1 MKLTNKKILVIYSNI
16 KGLSKPLLKEGM
28 LIT

>member
-1 MKLTNKKILVIYSNI
+1 MKLTNKKILVIYSNT